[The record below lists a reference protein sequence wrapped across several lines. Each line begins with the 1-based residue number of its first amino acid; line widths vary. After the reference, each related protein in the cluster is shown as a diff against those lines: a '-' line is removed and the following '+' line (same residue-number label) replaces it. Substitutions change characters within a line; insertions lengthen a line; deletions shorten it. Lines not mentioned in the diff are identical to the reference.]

1 MRYVLTDKDRARSQ
15 AGRKC
20 STDNCWHRPRKGYLR
35 CPHCI
40 DSGTGPCG
48 VVPPM
53 YRPTI
58 ERAIALLAK
67 EEANQRAAYEKN

>member
-1 MRYVLTDKDRARSQ
+1 MKHVFTDKDRARAQ
-15 AGRKC
+15 AIRKC
-20 STDNCWHRPRKGYLR
+20 STDYCWHKPKKGYFR

-48 VVPPM
+48 VVPVL
-53 YRPTI
+53 YRGPI

-67 EEANQRAAYEKN
+67 EDA